1 VFYLKIQYTTRKIHT
16 KPHLGLR
23 WHIFHVFTRNRQ
35 VKMLMISLIS
45 CLTLE
50 LYLYLLVYDQNIFG
64 SSSKV
69 FGNLCLSSVVFG
81 NLWKFSENVR
91 KRSCGLQT
99 IFVESSEI
107 FGKSSKTLLSE
118 YIYIIFKNKIINGCL

>member
-1 VFYLKIQYTTRKIHT
+1 
-16 KPHLGLR
+16 
-23 WHIFHVFTRNRQ
+23 
-35 VKMLMISLIS
+35 MLMISLIS

-64 SSSKV
+64 FSSKV
-69 FGNLCLSSVVFG
+69 FGNLCLSSVIFG